1 MAENAYSGPTSGA
14 AFWTGNRL
22 TRKFPEGAPIFAVEV
37 RSPEDY
43 GSAADRRLADKRADY
58 FAAGTQAVWDVD
70 LEGGTVRLYRPADA
84 EPVVFSRGEEAH
96 AEPALPGWSMPVNDL
111 YPPD

>member
-58 FAAGTQAVWDVD
+58 FAPAPRRSGTSTWKGALFASTVPRMRSQWFSAAAKRRMPSPRSLAG
-70 LEGGTVRLYRPADA
+70 RCR
-84 EPVVFSRGEEAH
+84 
-96 AEPALPGWSMPVNDL
+96 
-111 YPPD
+111 